1 MAVAPGG
8 AGSPMRSVERAFDV
22 LGVLEQA
29 RGPLRLSEVARRVG
43 LHVATTQRL
52 LNVLISRGYAIREES
67 GYQVG
72 PQVLTAAHAFLVGSR
87 LGQASTPVLQ
97 QLAATT
103 GLAVALFI
111 PVAGARVQIA
121 RVEGRNPLRY
131 VLPIGERLPL
141 HLGAGKSLLPWLPDD
156 ERERVIAEACPFVT
170 AAGAQ
175 VTADELRAD
184 LAEVKERGYAVS
196 VGERVADVTGVSAP
210 ILGTRGL
217 AGCMTV
223 IGRAHELTPEDAT
236 RLGAELLRAAE
247 AIGSLLP

>member
-1 MAVAPGG
+1 MAVASG

-29 RGPLRLSEVARRVG
+29 RGPLRLSEVARRAG

-52 LNVLISRGYAIREES
+52 LNVLIARGYAIREEA

-72 PQVLTAAHAFLVGSR
+72 PQVLSAAHAFLVGSR
-87 LGQASTPVLQ
+87 LSQAGTPVMQ
-97 QLAATT
+97 QLAAAT

-111 PVAGARVQIA
+111 PVTGARVQIA

-141 HLGAGKSLLPWLPDD
+141 HLGAGKSILPWLPEE
-156 ERERVIAEACPFVT
+156 ERERVIAEVCPFVT
-170 AAGAQ
+170 AAGTR
-175 VTADELRAD
+175 VTAADLRAD

-196 VGERVADVTGVSAP
+196 VGERVGDVTGVSAP
-210 ILGTRGL
+210 VLGASGL
-217 AGCMTV
+217 AGCLTV
-223 IGRAHELTPEDAT
+223 VARAHELTPEDAT

-247 AIGSLLP
+247 GIGSLLP